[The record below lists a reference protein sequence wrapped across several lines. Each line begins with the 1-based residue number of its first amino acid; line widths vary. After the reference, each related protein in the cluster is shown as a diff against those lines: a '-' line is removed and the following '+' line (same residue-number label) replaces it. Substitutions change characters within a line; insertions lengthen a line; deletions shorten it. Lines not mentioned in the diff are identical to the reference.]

1 MYCNL
6 VWARTFDKFL
16 KPLTT
21 LQKRAVRLCCNA
33 SFRAHTS
40 PLFKSLK
47 LLKLP
52 DIFSQG
58 TSLFMYKL
66 KNAMLSVTFYDSF
79 CLNSDVHSFNTRKRG
94 DFHLPKFTNSF
105 LQNKSIRYQGPKK
118 WNSMNSNLKGATNYI
133 AFKGKLKST
142 ILATY

>member
-1 MYCNL
+1 M
-6 VWARTFDKFL
+6 WARTSNNLL
-16 KPLTT
+16 KPLII

-40 PLFKSLK
+40 SLFKSLN

-52 DIFSQG
+52 DILSQR
-58 TSLFMYKL
+58 TLLFMYKL
-66 KNAMLSVTFYDSF
+66 LNDLLPVTFYDSF
-79 CLNSDVHSFNTRKRG
+79 HLNSDVHSFNTRTKN

-105 LQNKSIRYQGPKK
+105 LQNKSIRYQGPHK
-118 WNSMNSNLKGATNYI
+118 WNSMSSYLKGIKNHN
-133 AFKGKLKST
+133 AFKLKLKRT